1 MFECIGAM
9 PGAMQDTWHKIC
21 AEFFPT
27 SGYTPTQEMDIEAYS
42 MGDMSSADYKSEI
55 WVPIKNNNR

>member
-1 MFECIGAM
+1 M

-55 WVPIKNNNR
+55 WVPIKK